1 MSESRDFDRGWIQLG
16 RALVALAALA
26 TMLVVSGSMAHGMV
40 ALKGGRTLGVESPNA
55 ARAEI
60 GWPGMKITYVLPVS
74 QSLDISPQFG
84 FVYGHNLRADIV
96 GFEPG
101 VEIKWN
107 VMQRGAW
114 SLALVADPSL
124 LVWVPTDGS
133 EGNVG
138 LRLGGPGLLAGW
150 QAGSRLNLFGGI
162 RAPMRT
168 GLVPD
173 QSFTIPV
180 LGDLGAEMGFY
191 QDEDIMVQGQAQISL
206 GPEFC
211 FGDSCED
218 TQMGAQ
224 MTLGTSILW

>member
-1 MSESRDFDRGWIQLG
+1 MAISKNVDQGWIQLG
-16 RALVALAALA
+16 RALLVLLALAG
-26 TMLVVSGSMAHGMV
+26 MLILGGGLAHGMV
-40 ALKGGRTLGVESPNA
+40 ALKGGRTLGTDSPNA
-55 ARAEI
+55 ARAEV
-60 GWPGMKITYVLPVS
+60 GWPGMKITYVLPVLED
-74 QSLDISPQFG
+74 LDISPQFG

-101 VEIKWN
+101 VEIKWSFL
-107 VMQRGAW
+107 QKGAW
-114 SLALVADPSL
+114 SMALVADPSI

-133 EGNVG
+133 KGNVG
-138 LRLGGPGLLAGW
+138 LRIGGPGLVAGW
-150 QAGSRLNLFGGI
+150 QAASRLSLFGGI

-180 LGDLGAEMGFY
+180 LGDLGAEMSFY
-191 QDEDIMVQGQAQISL
+191 QDEDVMVQGHAQLSL

-211 FGDSCED
+211 FGGSCGD
-218 TQMGAQ
+218 TEMGAQ